1 MQIWTTNLHCWLY
14 YTWQQGQAS
23 FRSQVNF
30 REAIL
35 TRKSNSLD
43 QILPLFS
50 FVLPCTKLP
59 SKPRDNLPFCLWE
72 STVRVD
78 TFVILNEH
86 SYCKISSSFRN
97 ICAFLVQW
105 LKLLHSQKH
114 HYFLSCH
121 SLICAAMEG
130 YSGIC
135 FCSFVQTASNHAGAE
150 IGSFPG

>member
-14 YTWQQGQAS
+14 YTWQKEQAS

-35 TRKSNSLD
+35 MWKSNSLD
-43 QILPLFS
+43 QILPFFPLS
-50 FVLPCTKLP
+50 FLAQNFHQSQEIICL
-59 SKPRDNLPFCLWE
+59 CLWE

-86 SYCKISSSFRN
+86 SYCKISYLFRN

-135 FCSFVQTASNHAGAE
+135 FCSFVQTASNHAGVE
-150 IGSFPG
+150 TGSFQG